1 MKDEDVE
8 QLFNLVVEEREVEV
22 FFTFIYDNIFSR
34 VLLRMERSGIRD
46 SIYKGV

>member
-22 FFTFIYDNIFSR
+22 FFTFVCDNIFSR
-34 VLLRMERSGIRD
+34 VLRMERSGIRD